1 MTVYTSHVP
10 DKVIPHTNAYSF
22 LVSNPNHTPDSHPV
36 LVDALTKR
44 VVHYGEWKRDTRRW
58 ATGLQ
63 SIGFKQGDVLGLFSF
78 NQVDYSIAMFGP
90 ILMGAITTT
99 VNSAYTVDELAYQLS
114 DSGASV
120 LVTHPELLPV
130 ARAGAQRVGLPE
142 DKIFLFGEQV
152 VEGFRPYTA
161 LMPPLSIPE
170 DQLAEVVSLEVGS
183 LAKETTA
190 LICYSSGTTGRSKGV
205 ELSHL
210 NICANALQ
218 VSALD
223 GAIPPLENV
232 SLSVLPM
239 YHMYSIMVHLVCG
252 VYRGIPNVVLQRF
265 NPEDFLRAI
274 QDYKSE
280 SARPCERFD
289 VFDRNDHE
297 LKSTDNFCVRLLA
310 VKTLNLVP
318 PQVLLLVKSPMVEEY
333 DLSNVRHVM
342 AGAAPCSKELIEAL
356 MSRFPQIAF
365 RQAYG
370 MSELSPAS
378 HIGLY
383 EPMVHGS
390 AGRVLP
396 NQQVR
401 VVDPE
406 TGKDVVQGE
415 RGEIWVRG
423 PNVMKGYRNNAAAT
437 RETIDAEGWLH
448 TGDIAVVDAD
458 ENFFVVD
465 RLKELIKYKGFQ
477 VAPAEL
483 EAILLTHPQILD
495 SAVIGVENAEQATEV
510 PMAFVVKNEATAE
523 GRALR
528 EQDVVEYVAEQVAA
542 HKRLRG
548 GVRFIDVIPKSAAGK
563 ILRKDLRVLVRPKTL
578 AKL

>member
-1 MTVYTSHVP
+1 MEARHASVGDRTS
-10 DKVIPHTNAYSF
+10 
-22 LVSNPNHTPDSHPV
+22 
-36 LVDALTKR
+36 
-44 VVHYGEWKRDTRRW
+44 VHWLQARRC
-58 ATGLQ
+58 
-63 SIGFKQGDVLGLFSF
+63 LGLFSF

-99 VNSAYTVDELAYQLS
+99 VNASYTVDELAYQLL

-130 ARAGAQRVGLPE
+130 ARAGAQRAGLPE
-142 DKIFLFGEQV
+142 DRIFVFGEQV
-152 VEGFRPYTA
+152 VDGFRPYSA
-161 LMPPLSIPE
+161 LMPPMSLSAPVPE
-170 DQLAEVVSLEVGS
+170 DQLAEVMPLEGP

-210 NICANALQ
+210 NIVANALQ

-223 GAIPPLENV
+223 GPLLPHENV

-239 YHMYSIMVHLVCG
+239 YHMYSIMIHLVCG
-252 VYRGIPNVVLQRF
+252 LYNGIPNVVLQKF

-274 QDYKSE
+274 QDYKI
-280 SARPCERFD
+280 
-289 VFDRNDHE
+289 
-297 LKSTDNFCVRLLA
+297 
-310 VKTLNLVP
+310 KTLNLVP
-318 PQVLLLVKSPMVEEY
+318 PQVLLLVKSPLVQKY
-333 DLSNVRHVM
+333 NLSSVQNVM

-396 NQQVR
+396 NQEVR
-401 VVDPE
+401 VVDPQ
-406 TGKDVVQGE
+406 TGKDAVQGE

-448 TGDIAVVDAD
+448 TGDIAVVDASG
-458 ENFFVVD
+458 NFFVVD

-495 SAVIGVENAEQATEV
+495 SAVIGVEDPEQATEV
-510 PMAFVVKNEATAE
+510 PMAFVVRNEATAV
-523 GRALR
+523 GRALTER
-528 EQDVVEYVAEQVAA
+528 EVVEFVSEKVAA

-563 ILRKDLRVLVRPKTL
+563 ILRKDLRVLVQPKTL
-578 AKL
+578 ARL

>member
-10 DKVIPHTNAYSF
+10 DRVIPHMNAYSF
-22 LVSNPNHTPDSHPV
+22 VVSNPNRTPDSHPV
-36 LVDALTKR
+36 LVDSLTKR
-44 VVHYGEWKRDTRRW
+44 VIRYGEWKRDTRRW

-63 SIGFKQGDVLGLFSF
+63 SIGFKRGDVLGLFSF

-99 VNSAYTVDELAYQLS
+99 VNSAYTVDELVYQLL

-130 ARAGAQRVGLPE
+130 ARAGAQRAGLSE

-152 VEGFRPYTA
+152 VDGFRPYTA
-161 LMPPLSIPE
+161 LMPPLSLSLSVRE
-170 DQLAEVVSLEVGS
+170 DHLAEGVPLEGP

-210 NICANALQ
+210 NLNANALQ

-223 GAIPPLENV
+223 GPIPPHENV

-239 YHMYSIMVHLVCG
+239 YHMYSIMIHSVCG
-252 VYRGIPNVVLQRF
+252 VYNGIPNVVLQKF
-265 NPEDFLRAI
+265 NPEDFLRSI
-274 QDYKSE
+274 QDHKI
-280 SARPCERFD
+280 
-289 VFDRNDHE
+289 
-297 LKSTDNFCVRLLA
+297 
-310 VKTLNLVP
+310 KTLNLVP
-318 PQVLLLVKSPMVEEY
+318 PQVLLLVKSPLVEKY
-333 DLSNVRHVM
+333 DLSTVRNVM
-342 AGAAPCSKELIEAL
+342 AGAAPCSRELIEAL
-356 MSRFPQIAF
+356 MRRFPQIAF

-406 TGKDVVQGE
+406 TGNDVVQGE

-423 PNVMKGYRNNAAAT
+423 PNVMKGYRNNALAT

-448 TGDIAVVDAD
+448 TGDIAVVDTD
-458 ENFFVVD
+458 GNFFVVD

-523 GRALR
+523 GRALS
-528 EQDVVEYVAEQVAA
+528 EQEVVEFVGEKVAA

-548 GVRFIDVIPKSAAGK
+548 GVRFIDAIPKSAAGK
-563 ILRKDLRVLVRPKTL
+563 ILRKDLRVLVQRKTL
-578 AKL
+578 ARL